1 MSIFKIERDI
11 KPDEYNFYA
20 LFPLI
25 QYLKAREQKAQYPK
39 GYLIDYELSSK
50 NQSGQLDYH
59 HLVVYNDIKK
69 EVIYSIK
76 GTYWGDF
83 GDLFNDV
90 LIMASIRTLELF
102 NQVSPILRNNI
113 YQITENIIKKYK
125 LNKAKNYKIIFS
137 SHSLGA
143 TLQQI
148 LLLRESDKAD
158 DKKFMRFRMT
168 EYEKGFNK
176 PILDEKEQEDKLIN
190 IYEYIDKVYSFE
202 PGVGIFDGIVS
213 LFDKLLLS
221 PKHTEKLRLI
231 NNILY
236 VPFSLGTTTAIITDR
251 PGLERIFIGDIQQV
265 EPISKNIGHTIY
277 NYIDR
282 RLVTTYQERIK
293 TREKKI
299 KEKLEITKDDVIT
312 QFFEIG
318 KFIINTF
325 KQELFESNKKLK
337 YDYNDVHEFEM
348 GLKEISQEI
357 SNNIMLG
364 EKEFEQKFDIKQVER
379 DLDIKLDI
387 KRIVLGYYNLN
398 SPDYKN
404 DQIVLSDVD
413 LINFKFKD
421 ELKSKID
428 TSSDKAVK
436 PSDMSIEEWEDIKK
450 YLFEF
455 KGSNLPYSKEDVD
468 YLIKNSNHNIKV
480 YSLPNIIY
488 DNMPPTKG
496 KGKASKEQADEI
508 YKKMEAET
516 IQGRKP
522 TKEEFEKFNKL
533 KASGSLIGVSPG
545 SSRAS
550 SMYDVSPASPFTINN
565 FASSASKNPQVGSP
579 SVHSL
584 REPVHSRPRFGSYT
598 SSDAGDTEIKK
609 TLNKQASK
617 SRSSVS
623 ESSYGTADD
632 KSSYGT
638 GDTSYLYR
646 KHIKGSMGT
655 STAGSFWGSDFE
667 KVAPPDVYDRYI
679 ESKIDPYSKGFK
691 FGERARYPEVEIEK
705 TVTEQLF
712 DAQGKP
718 VVGLDNKPIITTKK
732 VKEVKTGLKRSKI
745 PVIKDVKTPDP
756 PKIIKPKPEAKKVV
770 KADKK
775 PESLST
781 PKKAVPT
788 VPKPK
793 KIVSAKVTIKKLGAK
808 PDKLHKL

>member
-25 QYLKAREQKAQYPK
+25 QYLKAREQKSQYPK

-236 VPFSLGTTTAIITDR
+236 VPFRGTNVLSLITDR
-251 PGLERIFIGDIQQV
+251 PGLERIFIGNIQQV
-265 EPISKNIGHTIY
+265 KPTFENLGHAMY
-277 NYIDR
+277 NYIDP
-282 RLVTTYQERIK
+282 RLITYEPVNKDVT
-293 TREKKI
+293 KKFG
-299 KEKLEITKDDVIT
+299 LFDY
-312 QFFEIG
+312 FFRFVDLHKYILG
-318 KFIINTF
+318 TIRDKFFGID
-325 KQELFESNKKLK
+325 KKLN
-337 YDYNDVHEFEM
+337 YNDVHEFEM

-496 KGKASKEQADEI
+496 KGKASKEQAEEI

-516 IQGRKP
+516 MQGKKP
-522 TKEEFEKFNKL
+522 TKEEIEKFNKQ
-533 KASGSLIGVSPG
+533 KAMGSFIGLSPG

-550 SMYDVSPASPFTINN
+550 SIYDVSPASPFTINN
-565 FASSASKNPQVGSP
+565 LASSASKNPQVGSP

-584 REPVHSRPRFGSYT
+584 REPVRSRPRFGSYT
-598 SSDAGDTEIKK
+598 SSDAEVTEIKK

-646 KHIKGSMGT
+646 KYIKGSMGT

-667 KVAPPDVYDRYI
+667 KVAPPDVYTRYV
-679 ESKIDPYSKGFK
+679 ESKLDPYSKGFK
-691 FGERARYPEVEIEK
+691 FGERARYPEVETEK
-705 TVTEQLF
+705 TVAEQLF

-793 KIVSAKVTIKKLGAK
+793 KLVSAKVTIKKLGAK